1 MYNDTRFTQKTK
13 NIDAQTGAEKSFG
26 WVRAAVDC
34 DGLAYES
41 ARQASRSRARTSGE
55 QHRQVRSANKTVGL
69 KDRRRK
75 KFRMGG
81 RAVDCDGLENRCG
94 GNSTGGSNPSPS
106 ARNMTHPVVITRD
119 VLFRPVSGDFCGRY
133 YQCISPVM
141 PKPPKKCDVCLH

>member
-1 MYNDTRFTQKTK
+1 MNKTVGLKDRRK
-13 NIDAQTGAEKSFG
+13 NSFGWVAERSIATVLHTSQRDKHQRSRARTSGEQHRQVRSANKTVGLKDRRKNSFG

-41 ARQASRSRARTSGE
+41 ARQAQRSRARTSGE

-106 ARNMTHPVVITRD
+106 AR
-119 VLFRPVSGDFCGRY
+119 
-133 YQCISPVM
+133 
-141 PKPPKKCDVCLH
+141 K